1 MHCAVT
7 RDSSMAFSGILAIA
21 MRAPNQLGKIGR
33 NNNGSR
39 KQIGKEFSDEDTD
52 VEDEIFFREEAV
64 RNGANSDV
72 IDEGKQ
78 RQIAAANWTESC
90 VISML
95 NSSAYPERTQ
105 IQILGGGFQT
115 QRQAETTSFNS
126 GANDIKT
133 LERIGAIELLN
144 QLQCLIQPMKRERV
158 LRNSSRRGCNGSEK

>member
-95 NSSAYPERTQ
+95 DQ
-105 IQILGGGFQT
+105 LGLPRKNTDPDSPACGFQT
-115 QRQAETTSFNS
+115 RTS
-126 GANDIKT
+126 
-133 LERIGAIELLN
+133 
-144 QLQCLIQPMKRERV
+144 Q
-158 LRNSSRRGCNGSEK
+158 